1 MILVDTGY
9 FLALV
14 GQSDQHGAR
23 ARRWGALLNE
33 PLLVITEFVLLE
45 IVSALSKGT
54 SRLHATQI
62 FHTVTSDPGYMFV
75 RASSVLLS
83 AGMALYQQRSDKD
96 WSLTDCIS
104 FHVMRSHNV
113 TRALAYDHH
122 FEQAGF
128 EALLRREP
136 D

>member
-1 MILVDTGY
+1 MILIDTGY

-14 GQSDQHGAR
+14 GQSDQHATR
-23 ARRWGALLNE
+23 ARRWGARINE
-33 PLLVITEFVLLE
+33 PLVITEYVLVE
-45 IVSALSKGT
+45 IVNALSRGT
-54 SRLHATQI
+54 SRPHARQI
-62 FHTVTSDPGYMFV
+62 FHAVTTDAEYKFV
-75 RASSVLLS
+75 SASNLLLS

-104 FHVMRSHNV
+104 FHVMRSNNI

-128 EALLRREP
+128 EALLRRDP